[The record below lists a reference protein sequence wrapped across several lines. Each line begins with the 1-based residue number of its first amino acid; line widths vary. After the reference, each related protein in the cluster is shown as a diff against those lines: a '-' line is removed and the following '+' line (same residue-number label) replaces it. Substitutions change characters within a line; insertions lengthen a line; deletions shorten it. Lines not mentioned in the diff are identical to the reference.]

1 MTARVYIEE
10 ITDPITGEVI
20 TFRAAAEAE
29 AVAYITCRKLGID
42 RESSEA
48 FSPAYIAGWRAQKG
62 ADFQT
67 ALSGA
72 VKAADTILDGDWP
85 DNDDKGSAL

>member
-29 AVAYITCRKLGID
+29 LDRLVQEQFGID
-42 RESSEA
+42 REDRES
-48 FSPAYIAGWRAQKG
+48 R
-62 ADFQT
+62 
-67 ALSGA
+67 SG
-72 VKAADTILDGDWP
+72 DHFRGCDGLDGGG
-85 DNDDKGSAL
+85 K